1 MRSGYASCTAHAQ
14 CKTKMT
20 AYLDAA
26 IASALKKARKD
37 ENFRLKAEQ
46 KAIVEAVDILLFQS

>member
-1 MRSGYASCTAHAQ
+1 
-14 CKTKMT
+14 MT